1 MAIYP
6 DLKGK
11 TVLITGGASGIG
23 AALVE
28 AFAEQGA
35 KVGFLDRDE
44 AAGTAL
50 ADTLTAQ
57 GRQARF
63 VPLDL
68 RDTEKLRAGIETVRA
83 ELGPITVLVNNAA
96 HDERHA
102 TEEVTEAY
110 FDDRI
115 ATNFKHQFFASQAVL
130 PDMKAAGGG
139 AIICM
144 SSISWMAGFG
154 GMALYTAS
162 KSAVIGL
169 IRSLAR
175 DFGPFNIRV
184 NAISPGWIM
193 TQRQLDLWLTPEAD
207 AMRQE
212 RQALKQRL
220 MPADVAKL
228 ALFLASDDARVIT
241 SQNYIIDG
249 GWV

>member
-50 ADTLTAQ
+50 AGTLTAQ
-57 GRQARF
+57 GRQVRF
-63 VPLDL
+63 VALDL

-228 ALFLASDDARVIT
+228 ALFLASDDAQVIT